1 MTADTDV
8 PRTIIENTR
17 RGELGRVFT
26 HSSTKSVS
34 FVPRA
39 CVYMRDRY
47 AFVLVNV
54 GALLYM
60 DHLLTTTLIYSG
72 LLLFGGGSQKE
83 SRGRRVSTGWK

>member
-1 MTADTDV
+1 MAADTDV
-8 PRTIIENTR
+8 LRAITENAR

-47 AFVLVNV
+47 AVVLVNV

-60 DHLLTTTLIYSG
+60 DHLLTTTLVYSD
-72 LLLFGGGSQKE
+72 LLLFGGGSRKE
-83 SRGRRVSTGWK
+83 SRGRRVSTDWK